1 VLSWDESPFSLR
13 YDVVRG
19 SIANLSI
26 AGSTVNLGPV
36 SCLEDDSPDNH
47 TKGHGD
53 PTNPAPG
60 QAFFYLYRGSVGF
73 DAAAGSYGQGT
84 GGKERVAGAGQCN
97 P

>member
-1 VLSWDESPFSLR
+1 
-13 YDVVRG
+13 
-19 SIANLSI
+19 
-26 AGSTVNLGPV
+26 V
-36 SCLEDDSPDNH
+36 SCLEDDSPDEH

-53 PTNPAPG
+53 PADPAPG

-84 GGKERVAGAGQCN
+84 GGKERVTGAGGCN

>member
-1 VLSWDESPFSLR
+1 V

-26 AGSTVNLGPV
+26 AGSTVNLGSV
-36 SCLEDDSPDNH
+36 SCLEDDSPDAH
-47 TKGHGD
+47 TKGYGD
-53 PTNPAPG
+53 PVEPAPG

-73 DAAAGSYGQGT
+73 AATVGTYGQGT
-84 GGKERVAGAGQCN
+84 GGKERVAGSGGCN